1 MRENRITAIGNDL
14 YSANSRSFLNPFLG
28 ILRRALFP
36 FSKRTLWGP
45 ACFSS
50 PFFSSSFSSSPSSSF
65 SSFSPSSSSLVS
77 SIASLQLL
85 SSSLSSIFSTLS
97 ISPSLLKLLE
107 KFLVRYTFPRAEI
120 VLSHKSCS
128 SFPPFF
134 SLCSLLFFLS
144 LYTVLVRHDTRKH
157 KSWREL
163 CTSITRARIRVIH
176 TLSLAKAFPFFV
188 VAEQFYGFH
197 AVWLITVFRIFS
209 KSFVA
214 RCTR

>member
-1 MRENRITAIGNDL
+1 M
-14 YSANSRSFLNPFLG
+14 
-28 ILRRALFP
+28 
-36 FSKRTLWGP
+36 WGP

-50 PFFSSSFSSSPSSSF
+50 PFFSTSLSSSSPSSSF
-65 SSFSPSSSSLVS
+65 SPSSSSVVS

-85 SSSLSSIFSTLS
+85 SPSLSSIFSPVS

-134 SLCSLLFFLS
+134 SLCSLLLFFLS
-144 LYTVLVRHDTRKH
+144 LYIVLVRHDTRKH

-163 CTSITRARIRVIH
+163 RTSITRARIRVIH

-188 VAEQFYGFH
+188 VPELFYGFR
-197 AVWLITVFRIFS
+197 AVCLITVFHIFS

-214 RCTR
+214 RSTR